1 MCHIMKIKNKYCKP
15 ETRFIFVS
23 QFLLS
28 GSPITVGGN
37 PNPDGG
43 GGAGTGGEYGDDLE
57 NGSRFGFWDNFDE
70 DLLND
75 MDKDE
80 INDLD

>member
-1 MCHIMKIKNKYCKP
+1 MKIKNKYCKP

-23 QFLLS
+23 HFLLL

-37 PNPDGG
+37 SG
-43 GGAGTGGEYGDDLE
+43 GGAGNPGNQDPIDDPMTPA
-57 NGSRFGFWDNFDE
+57 SRFGFWDDFDE

-80 INDLD
+80 INDLN